1 MVLTLITH
9 TRSEVARSQISRV
22 ALCALLYTERPSYR
36 TQYHVDFGCLGVRH
50 VSISVSWCDPVG
62 IN

>member
-9 TRSEVARSQISRV
+9 TRSEAAQSQISRV
-22 ALCALLYTERPSYR
+22 ALCGLHCTEEPSYW
-36 TQYHVDFGCLGVRH
+36 TQYHVDIGCLGMRH